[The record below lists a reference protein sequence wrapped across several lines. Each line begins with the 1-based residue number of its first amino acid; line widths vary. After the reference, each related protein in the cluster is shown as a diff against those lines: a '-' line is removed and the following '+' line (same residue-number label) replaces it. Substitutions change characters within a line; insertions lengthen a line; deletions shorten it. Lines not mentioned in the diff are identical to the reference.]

1 MAGNGAQRRLPV
13 ENFDLLAAGQ
23 AAVAV
28 AVSHDHRA
36 AVLDELR
43 ERGVVDLAAG
53 HDQTHTEPR
62 LRVRL
67 AALELG
73 ERLLEVRQD
82 ALVRAHLT
90 HELQHVKFIARDDG
104 VRRLAQVADL
114 GHDAGNFVVVAD
126 RRTDRLIGD
135 VNTVGLVQRL
145 EHVHAQL
152 LLIVIDGEVLVRE
165 RHVHH
170 AHEKLRVFLLHK
182 AEDLKMLVTAVHHL
196 ARLGREQRVEIVIT
210 ALDAALENAAGV
222 RADLARH
229 VVRAH
234 VDAAGVRRTQ
244 AAREAAGQVQ
254 QRLRHEIA
262 GVAQGVFPLR
272 LGLLYQLVVGLL
284 QQILKI
290 DQMLQ
295 VFHGLLPPLTVR
307 RGSPVLHLVRPE
319 AF

>member
-1 MAGNGAQRRLPV
+1 M
-13 ENFDLLAAGQ
+13 
-23 AAVAV
+23 
-28 AVSHDHRA
+28 
-36 AVLDELR
+36 
-43 ERGVVDLAAG
+43 
-53 HDQTHTEPR
+53 
-62 LRVRL
+62 
-67 AALELG
+67 
-73 ERLLEVRQD
+73 
-82 ALVRAHLT
+82 
-90 HELQHVKFIARDDG
+90 
-104 VRRLAQVADL
+104 
-114 GHDAGNFVVVAD
+114 VAD

-170 AHEKLRVFLLHK
+170 AHKKLRVFLLHK
-182 AEDLKMLVTAVHHL
+182 AENLEMLVTAVHHL

-272 LGLLYQLVVGLL
+272 LGLLY
-284 QQILKI
+284 
-290 DQMLQ
+290 
-295 VFHGLLPPLTVR
+295 
-307 RGSPVLHLVRPE
+307 
-319 AF
+319 

>member
-1 MAGNGAQRRLPV
+1 M
-13 ENFDLLAAGQ
+13 
-23 AAVAV
+23 
-28 AVSHDHRA
+28 
-36 AVLDELR
+36 
-43 ERGVVDLAAG
+43 
-53 HDQTHTEPR
+53 
-62 LRVRL
+62 
-67 AALELG
+67 
-73 ERLLEVRQD
+73 
-82 ALVRAHLT
+82 RAHLA
-90 HELQHVKFIARDDG
+90 HELDDMELITRDDG
-104 VRRLAQVADL
+104 IGRLAQAADL

-135 VNTVGLVQRL
+135 VDAVGLVQRL

-182 AEDLKMLVTAVHHL
+182 AENLEMLVTAVHHL
-196 ARLGREQRVEIVIT
+196 ARLGREQRVEIIIT
-210 ALDAALENAAGV
+210 ALDAALEDAAGV